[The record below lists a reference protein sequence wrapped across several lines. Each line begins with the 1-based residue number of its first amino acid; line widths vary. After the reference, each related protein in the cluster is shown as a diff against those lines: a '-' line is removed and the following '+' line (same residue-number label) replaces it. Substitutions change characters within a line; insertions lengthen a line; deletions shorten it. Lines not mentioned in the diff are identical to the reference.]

1 VSRSNRR
8 PTEVTVQLTDP
19 PAPLREPAPLSA
31 VLKVMSGNSAGQ
43 IVRLETAPIQLGRGP
58 ENDLVIDDSGVSR
71 VHCRFLF
78 HEGKAYLEDL
88 GSTNGTYVNGE
99 RVTRLCLDAGAQILV
114 GTAVR
119 LRFFY
124 LDSEENELEQR
135 LYEGATKD
143 ALTGVLNRGS
153 WLGQAR
159 SLWARDSRRSEWV
172 SVAVLDLDRFK
183 QINDTFGHPA
193 GDAVLLEFSNRMNAL
208 GKDVIIGRIGGEEFA
223 MLLPN
228 SPPHR
233 ALRKLERL
241 RETVAG
247 AGFSISPSRTIPVT
261 VSIGIA
267 SMVMEAGETL
277 EELIARADEALYI
290 AKRNGRNRVHFREP
304 RNAGSDSET
313 QRLLLKQKRRL
324 NRSNCRTPVW
334 IVAGGQRFEGAVLDV
349 GVGGLRLFAE
359 QGPELNETLEIR
371 SQTDPS
377 TFVRAVVRWRSAMAG
392 RFRLGV
398 KFLDGRDHLRTSW
411 VGALLRAL
419 GSTAQNAVERRAQVR
434 LQVSCAIGL
443 ASKTGIS
450 TARLLNLGEGG
461 LMIEAPLVPPRGD
474 TVHVKIAQWSA
485 PAVVVWSAAPRCG
498 LRFGPLS
505 ETQRLGL
512 EKLLTHAARHHARP
526 DTPSS

>member
-1 VSRSNRR
+1 M
-8 PTEVTVQLTDP
+8 T
-19 PAPLREPAPLSA
+19 
-31 VLKVMSGNSAGQ
+31 GGSAGQ
-43 IVRLETAPIQLGRGP
+43 IVRLERGEELRLGRDVDNG
-58 ENDLVIDDSGVSR
+58 LVLDDKGVSR
-71 VHCRFLF
+71 VHCRMVF

-88 GSTNGTYVNGE
+88 ESTNGTYVNGE
-99 RVTRLCLDAGAQILV
+99 RITRLCLEPGAQIML

-124 LDSEENELEQR
+124 LDAEENELEQR
-135 LYEGATKD
+135 LYEGATRD
-143 ALTGVLNRGS
+143 GLTGVLNRGS
-153 WLGQAR
+153 WLQHAR
-159 SLWARDSRRSEWV
+159 SLFARDSRQSEWV
-172 SVAVLDLDRFK
+172 SVAVLDLDHFK
-183 QINDTFGHPA
+183 QINDSFGHPA
-193 GDAVLLEFSNRMNAL
+193 GDAVLVEFCKRMGAL
-208 GKDVIIGRIGGEEFA
+208 GKEVAIGRIGGEEFA

-247 AGFSISPSRTIPVT
+247 APFSIGPSRAIPVT

-324 NRSNCRTPVW
+324 NRTNCRTPVW
-334 IVAGGQRFEGAVLDV
+334 ILAGGERFEGAVLDI

-359 QGPELNETLEIR
+359 QGPELNQAIEIR
-371 SQTDPS
+371 AKSDPS
-377 TFVRAVVRWRSAMAG
+377 TFVRAVVRWRSAMGG

-419 GSTAQNAVERRAQVR
+419 GSNAQNAVERRSQVR
-434 LQVSCAIGL
+434 LQVTCGIQL
-443 ASKTGIS
+443 ATKTGVS

-461 LMIEAPLVPPRGD
+461 LMIEAPLVPPKNE
-474 TVHVKIAQWSA
+474 TVHVQIAHWSA
-485 PAVVVWSAAPRCG
+485 PAVVVWSSAPRCG
-498 LRFGPLS
+498 LRFATLNAA
-505 ETQRLGL
+505 QQAGL
-512 EKLLTHAARHHARP
+512 EKLLTHAARHHAGR